1 MILINKASAGS
12 GKTYTLVKEYLI
24 MLLGKKTEGGNYIL
38 DKHPNDNHRYIL
50 AITFTKPLHHRFD
63 HDVRSIEG

>member
-38 DKHPNDNHRYIL
+38 DKHPNDNSRTLADVIL
-50 AITFTKPLHHRFD
+50 RC
-63 HDVRSIEG
+63 S